1 MGKTVVVS
9 SHLLSEIEQVATRLL
24 IIDKGKKL
32 IAVGVEQGGNVLVP
46 GLQLG
51 TSVMEMRARRAAEAE
66 TRKALELG
74 AGTKQ
79 TGKTPINNLNNP

>member
-1 MGKTVVVS
+1 LAEKARAGVGFAA
-9 SHLLSEIEQVATRLL
+9 E
-24 IIDKGKKL
+24 KGL
-32 IAVGVEQGGNVLVP
+32 NMAVP

-51 TSVMEMRARRAAEAE
+51 TSVMEMRARRAAAEE

-79 TGKTPINNLNNP
+79 TGSNKIQNLGQ